1 MTETGMKAFFQ
12 EILEYSH
19 YCNQRLA
26 AAFSEQQGSAS
37 KKAIM
42 LFSHLLNAHHIWNNR
57 VVGTVSL
64 YGVWDLQPVHK
75 MKWMDDD
82 NFRGTLFI
90 LENYSLDR
98 TIYYQNSQGH
108 GFNNKVRDILFH
120 IINHSTYHRAQIAAD
135 FRENAIEPI
144 ITDYIFYKR

>member
-1 MTETGMKAFFQ
+1 MKDFFQ

-19 YCNQRLA
+19 DCNQRLA
-26 AAFSEQQGSAS
+26 AAFSEQQDGAP

-42 LFSHLLNAHHIWNNR
+42 LFSHLLNAHHIWNSR
-57 VVGTVSL
+57 IVGTESL
-64 YGVWDLQPVHK
+64 YGVWDLQPVGE

-82 NFRGTLFI
+82 NFRGILFI
-90 LENYSLDR
+90 LENYKFDR
-98 TIYYQNSQGH
+98 TIYYQNSQGD

-120 IINHSTYHRAQIAAD
+120 IFNHSTYHRAQIAAD